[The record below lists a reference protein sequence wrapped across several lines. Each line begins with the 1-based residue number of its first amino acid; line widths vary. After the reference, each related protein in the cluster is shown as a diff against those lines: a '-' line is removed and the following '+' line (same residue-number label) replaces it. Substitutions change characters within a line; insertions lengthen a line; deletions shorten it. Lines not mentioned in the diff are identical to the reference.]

1 MKKKTLIILF
11 LKKNIFSMICLLLS
25 FFILAMGTIS
35 YSKYVNSTSSSSNST
50 VGSFVVSASVDS
62 VSGLS
67 FTNTDFWSSSSVD
80 SNEKIAMNVLRNLKF
95 SVNNF
100 KLDENG
106 EKQVSDVKLQYDLS
120 FSAPKVFAEKLAFQV
135 FDDENL
141 PIIPQIVIDD
151 LLNAS
156 GGTYDTSNS
165 INYEE
170 TNTNELSFKVQKEN
184 DLYVATSDT
193 IIIKIEEYEDEVDQT
208 LIFRMW
214 DTSPLTSEENP
225 ELEVEGGKILPP
237 LEINFNQTV
246 KFYRI
251 TIITGNFILPAGEEK
266 TDNYAIKLVTTSPIL
281 DDHLGSTIVEANK
294 DSKGDTIGY
303 SKIDE
308 IYGGS
313 NNSYFLQS
321 IHEIYEEKEYDN
333 PNFVG
338 SSTEVEN
345 VENIITGSVNLYKD
359 GTIFNNTSSQI
370 SETINE
376 TEKVTSKKTE
386 NSEISW
392 NDFTIANQVD
402 INNYYIEKAIATGIK
417 ENNDTVYYIC
427 KLEVERTGSQTIKF
441 IETEY
446 EIIPTNSLQKQKEI
460 IENFTVERLDGEDEI
475 ILLNTTRI
483 TKTTYDGNFTC
494 SETTTT
500 KDVTRNYTQKGFI
513 YRAYYKEN
521 GELKYLDETNEP
533 LLEVID
539 EENKT
544 LTNKKFYLERMNV
557 TSESHVDSNVTSS
570 TTPTTSTT
578 ITGNNIT
585 IESYDYIQKKIKR
598 IYHYDEIVIDQVMW
612 SEYGENDN
620 LISIK
625 IDSNNK
631 IVFYENNIQKYWLAQ
646 CYSKNYPF
654 YVDVIFEQTQ

>member
-25 FFILAMGTIS
+25 FFILAMGTVS

-135 FDDENL
+135 FDDKNS

-151 LLNAS
+151 LLKAS
-156 GGTYDTSNS
+156 GGTYDTSDS

-170 TNTNELSFKVQKEN
+170 DNTSELSFSVKKEN
-184 DLYVATSDT
+184 DLYVATSGS
-193 IIIKIEEYEDEVDQT
+193 IIIKIEEYEDEVDQA
-208 LIFRMW
+208 LVFRMW

-251 TIITGNFILPAGEEK
+251 TIITGNFVLPAGEEK

-281 DDHLGSTIVEANK
+281 DDHLGSTIVKANK
-294 DSKGDTIGY
+294 DSEGGTIGY

-313 NNSYFLQS
+313 GNSYYLQS

-333 PNFVG
+333 PDFVG
-338 SSTEVEN
+338 SSTKVEDG
-345 VENIITGSVNLYKD
+345 ENIITGSVNLYKD
-359 GTIFNNTSSQI
+359 GTISNNTSSQI
-370 SETINE
+370 SETINK

-386 NSEISW
+386 NSEIIW
-392 NDFTIANQVD
+392 NGFTITNQID
-402 INNYYIEKAIATGIK
+402 INNYKENAIAIGIK
-417 ENNDTVYYIC
+417 ENEDTIYYIC
-427 KLEVERTGSQTIKF
+427 RLEVERTGSQEIEF

-446 EIIPTNSLQKQKEI
+446 EINPSSSLQKQKEI
-460 IENFTVERLDGEDEI
+460 TENFTVERLDGEDEI

-500 KDVTRNYTQKGFI
+500 KKVERNYTQKGFI
-513 YRAYYKEN
+513 YRAYYVEA
-521 GELKYLDETNEP
+521 GVLKYLDETDEP
-533 LLEVID
+533 LLKVTD
-539 EENKT
+539 EKNKT

-557 TSESHVDSNVTSS
+557 TSESHTDNVTSS
-570 TTPTTSTT
+570 TTSPSNTYNN
-578 ITGNNIT
+578 ITNIT

-598 IYHYDEIVIDQVMW
+598 IYHYDEIVIDHVKW
-612 SEYGENDN
+612 SEYDENDILN
-620 LISIK
+620 SIE
-625 IDSNNK
+625 INSNNK
-631 IVFYENNIQKYWLAQ
+631 INFYENGIQKYWLAQ